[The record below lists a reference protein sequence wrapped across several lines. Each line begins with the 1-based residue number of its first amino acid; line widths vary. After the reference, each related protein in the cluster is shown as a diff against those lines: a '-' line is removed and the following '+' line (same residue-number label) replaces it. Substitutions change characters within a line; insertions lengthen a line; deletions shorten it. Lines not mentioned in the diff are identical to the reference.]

1 MQEPTYRV
9 ELTFAPDLRDRV
21 ERWRGRQ
28 FPVLTRAEAVRRLVL
43 AGLEAGGATPPAADA
58 PAPVTVAGDVP
69 PFPSGTRA
77 GDAQINVKI
86 PAGASDQLNWVAK
99 VRGWTKREVVA
110 QLVRDGALRLA
121 KELGVVPAGQ

>member
-43 AGLEAGGATPPAADA
+43 AGLEGGGTVPAADA
-58 PAPVTVAGDVP
+58 PAPVTMATDIP

-86 PAGASDQLNWVAK
+86 PAGVSDQLDWVAK
-99 VRGWTKREVVA
+99 VRGWTKREVVS